1 MLKKKINKLKQ
12 SQIILTQRCEKT
24 STKLNVGKTY
34 KTPTQENEKSS
45 PTSKLF
51 GVKWCEI
58 HKEWSY
64 KGSNGLNRN

>member
-1 MLKKKINKLKQ
+1 MRKDKY
-12 SQIILTQRCEKT
+12 
-24 STKLNVGKTY
+24 KLNVGKTY

-64 KGSNGLNRN
+64 KGSNGPNRN